1 MLIRSDLHTAEKPI
15 IIKYVDGVDRSFKSA
30 FPSGKKITFTVKVPR
45 RLGASAVVLRI
56 NRDGAPSRD
65 IPLEYIELS
74 EGWDV
79 YSLDF
84 TPDESGAEDFEA
96 LFYYEFLF
104 LRGFDTLFTT
114 SHNNVDFELSK
125 ESDEK
130 FRMLIYNK
138 SFSTPE
144 WFSGKVMYHIFVDRF
159 CRGEGYTEG
168 RDDAVMNEDWDG
180 GVPQF
185 PIKRGDRYSN
195 NVFFGGNLWGIAEKL
210 DYLESLGVG
219 VIYLSPIFRAYSNHK
234 YDTGN
239 YLEIDKMFGGEEAF
253 DNLIAKAKEKGI
265 RIILDGV
272 FNHTGDDSL
281 YFDKYGKYGGV
292 GAYSDPNSPFFG
304 WYEFSRYPEGYKSWW
319 GIDILPKLNQG
330 NPDCRDF
337 FVGEA
342 GVIRRYIER
351 GIGGWRLDV
360 ADELPNEFLDKLRE
374 TAKET
379 DPESIIIGEVWENAV
394 DKISYGK
401 RRRYFGGRQLDS
413 VMNYP
418 VKSAVV
424 EYMRSRDAS
433 ILADTLT
440 EIYSLYPDCVCHSLM
455 NLLGTHD
462 TERIITVL
470 GVVCDE
476 SLDGDIAENSE
487 LAYRKM
493 TNRQRRAAKELLL
506 MAAVIQFTVF
516 GVPSVYYGDEIG
528 LEGYHDPFCR
538 MPYPWGRE
546 DEELLE
552 FYRKLGEIRKL
563 DVFARGDFKID
574 RVDGGFIAYSRFTE
588 KEKITVLVNRG
599 ERNVRYEAKAIAK
612 ELISGK
618 RFDGTVKANTAL
630 IIKE

>member
-1 MLIRSDLHTAEKPI
+1 
-15 IIKYVDGVDRSFKSA
+15 
-30 FPSGKKITFTVKVPR
+30 
-45 RLGASAVVLRI
+45 
-56 NRDGAPSRD
+56 DGAPSRD

-79 YSLDF
+79 YSSEF

-470 GVVCDE
+470 GVACDE

>member
-79 YSLDF
+79 YSSEF

-104 LRGFDTLFTT
+104 LRGVDTLFTT

-219 VIYLSPIFRAYSNHK
+219 VIYLSPIFKAYSNHK

-239 YLEIDKMFGGEEAF
+239 YLEIDKMFGGEAAF

-379 DPESIIIGEVWENAV
+379 DPESVIIGEVWENAV